1 MLDSQLLRNSI
12 EQVSTAL
19 SKRDMKLDVDVIQKL
34 EEKRKTFQIKAE
46 ELQALRN
53 SKSIKPNASPKST
66 WSLGWKS

>member
-34 EEKRKTFQIKAE
+34 EEKRKTFQIQNQE
-46 ELQALRN
+46 
-53 SKSIKPNASPKST
+53 
-66 WSLGWKS
+66 